1 MARYLHNEDSKNG
14 VITTIGNRNGT
25 RQFVAFGDGY
35 LLTPPTE
42 KQPENCDW
50 AQIDNKDDRLA
61 CLIQY
66 QRQLMVQTTS
76 ASLAD
81 WMLGGSL
88 YQPKVDCQNSET
100 QQLVCNQLPTRAS
113 VATGLNV
120 IAKEPTYI
128 RRGTLPE
135 PPPPYSYESL
145 SLSWS
150 IDGAGDATQTGLN
163 VRFLNEMDQMA
174 HWLHSWDI
182 SLLSTSRKEEA
193 GEAILQISHL
203 FHWRMST
210 RFLINMGPLFQSGLR
225 GFGDDVTYF
234 MGLGGYT
241 GITALPEGWTKIP
254 LDISLNYRYPLTLFD
269 TQIVGR
275 SRDAIRSEGHWI
287 EISLGLAFL

>member
-1 MARYLHNEDSKNG
+1 MESKCLIGTKTIGCKPHRPRRVARRGFNDFLALIFESVGVHFLQDSLSGGHVRIDRNAHSLSMARYLHNEDSKNG
-14 VITTIGNRNGT
+14 VITTMGSRNGT

-35 LLTPPTE
+35 LLTSPTD
-42 KQPENCDW
+42 QHPEHCNWDG
-50 AQIDNKDDRLA
+50 IDNKDDRLA

-81 WMLGGSL
+81 WILGGSL
-88 YQPKVDCQNSET
+88 YEPEVDCQNSET
-100 QQLVCNQLPTRAS
+100 QQLVCTQLPTRAS
-113 VATGLNV
+113 IATGLNV
-120 IAKEPTYI
+120 IAKEPLYI

-182 SLLSTSRKEEA
+182 SLLSTSRKETK
-193 GEAILQISHL
+193 QVKQYCK
-203 FHWRMST
+203 
-210 RFLINMGPLFQSGLR
+210 FLISFIG
-225 GFGDDVTYF
+225 
-234 MGLGGYT
+234 
-241 GITALPEGWTKIP
+241 A
-254 LDISLNYRYPLTLFD
+254 
-269 TQIVGR
+269 
-275 SRDAIRSEGHWI
+275 
-287 EISLGLAFL
+287 